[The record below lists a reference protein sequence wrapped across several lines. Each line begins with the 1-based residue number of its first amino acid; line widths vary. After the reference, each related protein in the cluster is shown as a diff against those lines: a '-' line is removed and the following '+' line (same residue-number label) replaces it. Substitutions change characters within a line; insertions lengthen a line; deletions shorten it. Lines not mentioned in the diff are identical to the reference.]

1 MSLGTNDPCSPMN
14 RVFGRYIAFMVT
26 LTLGISLAAQP
37 AIDWQHVYG
46 GSGFDRAYSID
57 RTSDGG
63 FIVVGE
69 TSSTDGDV
77 TGIHGPSNQDAW
89 VIRLD
94 AEGALLWQ
102 RALGG
107 SGWEVGRDVRQTMDG
122 GFIMTGLTNSNDGD
136 VAELV
141 GGQDIWVVKL
151 DADGTILWEHTY
163 GGSSGE
169 SPWALEELANGDLL
183 VAGETTSTDV
193 NMQGCSE
200 SSDFWLSRLSA
211 TGELLWSNCFGGS
224 QFDAVRDMA
233 VLPDGSFVLVGWTRS
248 NDGDVSGLHGSGFPP
263 QPDAW
268 VIKTTIDGEMEW
280 QTCLGGSDNDAGWAI
295 EATPNGK
302 IYVASTAI
310 SSDGDVSTQLGG
322 GDYWV
327 ARLADDGTLEMEH
340 SFGGTSGDAPWGMF
354 CTSASEI
361 LVVGSSVSTDGD
373 VSSSHGSTEA
383 WVIKLDENLELLW
396 ERSFGGSLSDSG
408 RDIHWSEDGVI
419 ALTGSSNS
427 TDGDLTTNYGDNDF
441 WVVKLRPEPVGINET
456 VLRHFTLSPNPAT
469 SELRIALNGI
479 AARRMEVVDITGR
492 VVMTKSIT
500 RGAPSVD
507 LSIAQLAQGTY
518 SLRVLGDASYT
529 QRFVKY

>member
-1 MSLGTNDPCSPMN
+1 MVKRIDLLSVLLLGTS
-14 RVFGRYIAFMVT
+14 AFT
-26 LTLGISLAAQP
+26 QP
-37 AIDWQHVYG
+37 VIDWQQIYG
-46 GSGFDRAYSID
+46 GSEFDRAYCID

-63 FIVVGE
+63 YIVTGE
-69 TSSTDGDV
+69 SSSSDGDV
-77 TGIHGPSNQDAW
+77 IGIHEGPATQDAW

-94 AEGALLWQ
+94 AEGSLLWQ
-102 RALGG
+102 NALGG
-107 SGWEVGRDVRQTMDG
+107 SGWEVGVDVKQTLDG
-122 GFIMTGLTNSNDGD
+122 GFIMTGSTNSSDGD
-136 VAELV
+136 VTEMF
-141 GGQDIWVVKL
+141 GGSDIWVVKL
-151 DADGTILWEHTY
+151 DATGGILWEHSF
-163 GGSSGE
+163 GGSGSE
-169 SPWALEELANGDLL
+169 SPWALEELDNGDI
-183 VAGETTSTDV
+183 VITGETTSNNGHMT
-193 NMQGCSE
+193 GCDGSTE
-200 SSDFWLSRLSA
+200 FWLARLSA
-211 TGELLWSNCFGGS
+211 TGELLWSNCLGGGHVDS
-224 QFDAVRDMA
+224 VRDLT
-233 VLPDGSFVLVGWTRS
+233 VFPDGSVGLVGWTRS
-248 NDGDVSGLHGSGFPP
+248 TDGDVTGIHGSGDPP
-263 QPDAW
+263 QPDTW
-268 VIKTTIDGEMEW
+268 VVKSYANGELEW
-280 QTCLGGSDNDAGWAI
+280 QTCLGGSANDAGWAI
-295 EATPNGK
+295 EVAPNGK
-302 IYVASTAI
+302 VYVASTAL
-310 SSDGDVSTQLGG
+310 STDGDVSTQLGG

-441 WVVKLRPEPVGINET
+441 WVVKLRPEPVGLRET
-456 VLRHFTLSPNPAT
+456 VSYSFTLSPNPAT
-469 SELRIALNGI
+469 SELRIGFNGI
-479 AARRMEVVDITGR
+479 AVKRLEVIDITGR
-492 VVMTKSIT
+492 VVMNKSIT